1 MVAAMDSKSIPARG
15 AGSNPAG
22 GTRVSEISKRG
33 TNVTTRN
40 GIVDKETQ
48 PKRTGPI
55 PGNLNCFCYGKDE
68 RETGHDNVPFL
79 KRQPQRT

>member
-1 MVAAMDSKSIPARG
+1 MDSKSIPARG

-22 GTRVSEISKRG
+22 GTRVSEISTRG

-40 GIVDKETQ
+40 EIVDKETQ

-55 PGNLNCFCYGKDE
+55 PGNLK
-68 RETGHDNVPFL
+68 H
-79 KRQPQRT
+79 